1 MVFFH
6 QAPSQIQRGVEVC
19 AAVRTYKSLDD
30 ILSRDLGLNFH
41 LGRGVVSD
49 DGDLGV
55 ILKQGVLLNVCD
67 ELGDCGC
74 EVSPLARP
82 IGVLR

>member
-6 QAPSQIQRGVEVC
+6 QAPSQIERRVEVC
-19 AAVRTYKSLDD
+19 AAVWTYKSRHD

-41 LGRGVVSD
+41 LRIGVVSD

-55 ILKQGVLLNVCD
+55 ILKQGVTLNVGNK
-67 ELGDCGC
+67 L
-74 EVSPLARP
+74 
-82 IGVLR
+82 

>member
-1 MVFFH
+1 MVLFH
-6 QAPSQIQRGVEVC
+6 QASSQIERGVKVC
-19 AAVRTYKSLDD
+19 AAIWTYKPRHD
-30 ILSRDLGLNFH
+30 ILSRDLGLNFY
-41 LGRGVVSD
+41 LRIGVVSD

-55 ILKQGVLLNVCD
+55 ILKQGLTLNVGN

-74 EVSPLARP
+74 EVRPLALT

>member
-1 MVFFH
+1 MVLFH
-6 QAPSQIQRGVEVC
+6 QAPSQIERGVEVC
-19 AAVRTYKSLDD
+19 APVWPYKSRDD
-30 ILSRDLGLNFH
+30 ILRRDLGLNFH
-41 LGRGVVSD
+41 LRIRVVGD

-55 ILKQGVLLNVCD
+55 ILKEGVLLKAGY

-82 IGVLR
+82 VGVLR

>member
-1 MVFFH
+1 MVLFH

-19 AAVRTYKSLDD
+19 AAIWTYQSRDD
-30 ILSRDLGLNFH
+30 ILSWDLGLNFH
-41 LGRGVVSD
+41 LRIGVVSD

-55 ILKQGVLLNVCD
+55 ILKQGVTLNVGNK
-67 ELGDCGC
+67 LGDCGC
-74 EVSPLARP
+74 EVRPLALT

>member
-1 MVFFH
+1 MVLFH

-19 AAVRTYKSLDD
+19 APVRPYKPRDD
-30 ILSRDLGLNFH
+30 ILRRDLGLNFH
-41 LGRGVVSD
+41 LRIRVVGD
-49 DGDLGV
+49 DRDLGV
-55 ILKQGVLLNVCD
+55 ILKQGVMLNVCD